1 MPTILRAVTA
11 TCILAFSSILSLAQ
25 TASSAVQ
32 ATPRPELVRPSPL
45 HAGDHRLQPPM
56 NSAADQVPPDAVVI
70 EIHGL
75 CSDAGGATPAKPDSC
90 VTKMTRA
97 QFDTMLSALGVNNRM
112 ASPAAMRSMAE
123 SYVQLMAMAAA
134 AEKAGVDKEP
144 RFSELLKVLRV
155 RTLADAYRRSLEEKF
170 GNPSDDEVAAYY
182 NENKTKFEELRVDR
196 IFIPRV
202 NPRLLPAQQL
212 EFGQKAG
219 KVAEEIRQ
227 RAVNGEDI
235 AKLQNEASRSLGV
248 SAPAST
254 DIGAKRHGSL
264 PPAIEK
270 DVFALKG
277 GEVTKVEVEPSGY
290 NIYKLRSRD
299 TMPLQLAKSEI
310 VRELNRKNME
320 AAMKAATGNVHADL
334 NEKFFKPQA
343 PQGVQPRTPA
353 LMVVPPGATAPATVP
368 PDSTAAPAT
377 PTTAPGST
385 RPQGS
390 AQPR

>member
-1 MPTILRAVTA
+1 MLRAATA
-11 TCILAFSSILSLAQ
+11 TCILALSSTLCLAQ
-25 TASSAVQ
+25 AAAPGAQ
-32 ATPRPELVRPSPL
+32 PAPRAPIVHPSPL
-45 HAGDHRLQPPM
+45 HAGDPRLQPPV
-56 NSAADQVPPDAVVI
+56 NSGPDDVAPDAVVI

-75 CSDAGGATPAKPDSC
+75 CPAADGTTQATSDSC
-90 VTKMTRA
+90 ITKMTRA

-112 ASPAAMRSMAE
+112 MSPAAMRSMAE

-134 AEKAGVDKEP
+134 AEKAGLDKEP
-144 RFSELLKVLRV
+144 RFAEVLRVLRV

-170 GNPSDDEVAAYY
+170 GNPSDAEIAAYY
-182 NENKTKFEELRVDR
+182 NDNKDKFEELRLDR

-202 NPRLLPAQQL
+202 NPKLLPAQQL

-219 KVAEEIRQ
+219 RTAEEIRQ
-227 RAVNGEDI
+227 RSVNGEDI
-235 AKLQNEASRSLGV
+235 TKLQNEASKILGV

-254 DIGAKRHGSL
+254 DIGAKRRGSL

-299 TMPLQLAKSEI
+299 TMPLQLAKNEI

-320 AAMKAATGNVHADL
+320 AAMKAATGSVHSDL
-334 NEKFFKPQA
+334 NEKFFRPQP
-343 PQGVQPRTPA
+343 PQGARPQTPTQ
-353 LMVVPPGATAPATVP
+353 MVLPPG
-368 PDSTAAPAT
+368 TAAPKAA
-377 PTTAPGST
+377 PPGST
-385 RPQGS
+385 VSPAAPAGPGNATPKAS
-390 AQPR
+390 TQPR

>member
-1 MPTILRAVTA
+1 MLRAVTA
-11 TCILAFSSILSLAQ
+11 TCILALSSTLCLAQ
-25 TASSAVQ
+25 AAAPGAQ
-32 ATPRPELVRPSPL
+32 PAPRPQIVRQSPL
-45 HAGDHRLQPPM
+45 HPGDPRLQPPV
-56 NSAADQVPPDAVVI
+56 NSGPDDVAPDAVVI

-75 CSDAGGATPAKPDSC
+75 CPTAGAAAQTAPDSC
-90 VTKMTRA
+90 LTKMTRA

-112 ASPAAMRSMAE
+112 MSPAAMRSMAE

-134 AEKAGVDKEP
+134 AEKAGIDKEP
-144 RFSELLKVLRV
+144 RFTEMLRVLRV

-170 GNPSDDEVAAYY
+170 GNPSDDEIAAYY
-182 NENKTKFEELRVDR
+182 NNNKEKFEELRVDR

-219 KVAEEIRQ
+219 RTAEEIRQ

-235 AKLQNEASRSLGV
+235 TKLQNEASKTLGV

-254 DIGAKRHGSL
+254 DIGAKRRGSL

-299 TMPLQLAKSEI
+299 TMPLQLAKNEI

-334 NEKFFKPQA
+334 NEKFFKPQPPRGA
-343 PQGVQPRTPA
+343 QPRTPA
-353 LMVVPPGATAPATVP
+353 QMVLPPGTPAPRALPPGTTVAPAP
-368 PDSTAAPAT
+368 PAAPANAN
-377 PTTAPGST
+377 PKA
-385 RPQGS
+385 S

>member
-1 MPTILRAVTA
+1 MLRAVTA
-11 TCILAFSSILSLAQ
+11 TCILALSSTLCLGQAAAPGAQ
-25 TASSAVQ
+25 PA
-32 ATPRPELVRPSPL
+32 PRPPIVRPSPL
-45 HAGDHRLQPPM
+45 HAGDPRLQPPV
-56 NSAADQVPPDAVVI
+56 NSGPDDVPPDAVVI

-75 CSDAGGATPAKPDSC
+75 CPAAGGAQTAADSC

-97 QFDTMLSALGVNNRM
+97 QFDTMLSALRVNDRM
-112 ASPAAMRSMAE
+112 MSPAAMRSMAE

-134 AEKAGVDKEP
+134 AEKAGIDKEP
-144 RFSELLKVLRV
+144 RFTEMLKVLRV

-170 GNPSDDEVAAYY
+170 GNPSDDEIAAYY
-182 NENKTKFEELRVDR
+182 NANKEKFEELRIDR

-202 NPRLLPAQQL
+202 NPKLLPAQQL

-219 KVAEEIRQ
+219 RTAEEIRQ

-235 AKLQNEASRSLGV
+235 TKLQNEASKTLGV

-254 DIGAKRHGSL
+254 DIGAKRRGSL

-299 TMPLQLAKSEI
+299 MVPVQLARNEI
-310 VRELNRKNME
+310 VRDLNRKNME
-320 AAMKAATGNVHADL
+320 AAMKAATGSVHADL

-343 PQGVQPRTPA
+343 PQGAQHRTPA
-353 LMVVPPGATAPATVP
+353 LMVLPPG
-368 PDSTAAPAT
+368 TAAPK
-377 PTTAPGST
+377 PVLPGST
-385 RPQGS
+385 VAPSAPAGPASTSPKPS